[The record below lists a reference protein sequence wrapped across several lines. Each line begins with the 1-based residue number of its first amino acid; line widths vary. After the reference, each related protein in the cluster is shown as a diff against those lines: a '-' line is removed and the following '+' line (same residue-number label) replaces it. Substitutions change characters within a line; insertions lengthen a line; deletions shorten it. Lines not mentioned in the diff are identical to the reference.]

1 MRLMVC
7 SLEYAI
13 VVDVSAPLCG
23 GVPSECVCAVQCWLA
38 GWQMIRLSQ
47 IVGRIIPLQVDD
59 RLNFHT
65 GVLNREEVALLK

>member
-23 GVPSECVCAVQCWLA
+23 GVLVQCNVGWLV
-38 GWQMIRLSQ
+38 GWQMIQLSQ
-47 IVGRIIPLQVDD
+47 IVGRSIPLQVDG
-59 RLNFHT
+59 RLNFHS
-65 GVLNREEVALLK
+65 GVLNREGVALLK